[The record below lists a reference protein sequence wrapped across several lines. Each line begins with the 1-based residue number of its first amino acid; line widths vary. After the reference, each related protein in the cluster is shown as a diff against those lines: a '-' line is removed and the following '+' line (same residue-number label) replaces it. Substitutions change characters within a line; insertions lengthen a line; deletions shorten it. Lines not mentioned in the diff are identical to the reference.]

1 MDIQTIKFMKK
12 INKLSQEIKNGIIPL
27 SEFENNKNQDH
38 LIVYDDK
45 HFEDYKECNKKAY
58 GLVSN
63 FFIDPNNHN
72 IIKCRDEIMKGAYE
86 RVFIS
91 DNFKNYYII
100 ISLFDNGQK
109 LNIIIK
115 KDGSW
120 DIISE
125 EELHSIKN
133 FKEEEIIEKT
143 EEVEKV
149 DKVVE
154 VLSKIHMI
162 TASCLF
168 AVILA
173 KILQIYQ
180 M

>member
-1 MDIQTIKFMKK
+1 MDIETIKFIKK
-12 INKLSQEIKNGIIPL
+12 INKLSQKIKNGIIPF
-27 SEFENNKNQDH
+27 SEFKNNEDQQF
-38 LIVYDDK
+38 LIIYDDK

-58 GLVSN
+58 RLISN

-72 IIKCRDEIMKGAYE
+72 IIKCKDEIMKGTYE
-86 RVFIS
+86 RIFIS
-91 DNFKNYYII
+91 DNFKNYYVI
-100 ISLFDNGQK
+100 ISLFDNNQK

-120 DIISE
+120 DIVSE
-125 EELHSIKN
+125 EELRSIKN
-133 FKEEEIIEKT
+133 FKEEEVVEKT
-143 EEVEKV
+143 EEIEKV
-149 DKVVE
+149 DKVDE

-162 TASCLF
+162 VASCLF

-180 M
+180 I

>member
-1 MDIQTIKFMKK
+1 MDIGTIKFIKK
-12 INKLSQEIKNGIIPL
+12 IHDLSQKIKNGIIPL
-27 SEFENNKNQDH
+27 SEFKNDKNQEN
-38 LIVYDDK
+38 LIIYDDE

-58 GLVSN
+58 RLASD
-63 FFIDPNNHN
+63 FFINSSNHS
-72 IIKCRDEIMKGAYE
+72 IVKREDGIMKGSYE
-86 RVFIS
+86 RIFIS
-91 DNFKNYYII
+91 NNFKNYYII
-100 ISLFDNGQK
+100 ISLYDNNQK

-125 EELHSIKN
+125 EELRSIKN
-133 FKEEEIIEKT
+133 FKEEKIVEKT
-143 EEVEKV
+143 EKV
-149 DKVVE
+149 DKVDE
-154 VLSKIHMI
+154 ILSKIHMI

-173 KILQIYQ
+173 KILQICQ